1 MKYLLKL
8 FALLFCLSI
17 SFGQNNIGKT
27 DDLAR
32 IQLSTFV
39 SEQIDDLPSAAK
51 NLLKNKLSKIVTLN
65 GLSGTANS
73 RFIITPNIS
82 ILFQEVLPG
91 PPRKV
96 ALTLE
101 INFYIGDGIQGTLF
115 GSETIAVKGVGNSY
129 AKAYTSALKQVKS
142 KNPIFKDFLI
152 NGKTKIIKY
161 YNDRCDFILKEA
173 DMKANKNDFDASIA
187 TLTSVPEVC
196 KDCYEKAMN
205 LVGLIFQRKIDFECK
220 LDLAEAKNVWN
231 VSLDESAAKNASTFL
246 AKINPNSS
254 CYKDAL
260 DFSNVVAKRI
270 SDLDKREWSFK
281 MKIQQDNVDIQ
292 NESIKAARDI
302 GTAYA
307 KNQPEVV
314 YNIKGWW

>member
-39 SEQIDDLPSAAK
+39 SEKIDDLPSTAK
-51 NLLKNKLSKIVTLN
+51 NLLKNKLSKIVTMN

-142 KNPIFKDFLI
+142 KNPIFKDFII

-173 DMKANKNDFDASIA
+173 DIKASKNDFDASIA

-220 LDLAEAKNVWN
+220 LDLNEAKNVWN

-246 AKINPNSS
+246 AKIDPNSS

-281 MKIQQDNVDIQ
+281 MKVQQDNVDIQ

-302 GTAYA
+302 GAAYA

>member
-39 SEQIDDLPSAAK
+39 SEKIDDLPSTAK
-51 NLLKNKLSKIVTLN
+51 NLLKNKLSKIVTMN

-173 DMKANKNDFDASIA
+173 DMKANKNDFDASLA

-220 LDLAEAKNVWN
+220 LALAEAKNVWN

>member
-8 FALLFCLSI
+8 FVLLFCLSI

-39 SEQIDDLPSAAK
+39 SEQIDDLPSTAK
-51 NLLKNKLSKIVTLN
+51 NILKNKLNKIVTMN
-65 GLSGTANS
+65 GLSGTTNS

-82 ILFQEVLPG
+82 ILYQEVLSG

-115 GSETIAVKGVGNSY
+115 GSETITVKGVGNSF

-205 LVGLIFQRKIDFECK
+205 LVGLIFQRKIDFECR
-220 LDLAEAKNVWN
+220 LDLAEAKNAWN
-231 VSLDESAAKNASTFL
+231 ISLDESAAKNASTFL
-246 AKINPNSS
+246 AKIDPNSS

-270 SDLDKREWSFK
+270 SDLDNREWSFK
-281 MKIQQDNVDIQ
+281 MKVQQDNVDIRK
-292 NESIKAARDI
+292 ESIKAARDI

-314 YNIKGWW
+314 YNIRGWW